1 MQKIQSFISLIYL
14 FLLTLRHTM
23 KANVHIPNKQTACV
37 SFSEQADV
45 KSTPS
50 EVGSPILC
58 GKTFEKEGKKC
69 AENLEVSDFLLNTH
83 THTEQ
88 AYYNGYACAC
98 NIPHNSHLQ
107 SFSANR
113 KQFLFADFRVSYS
126 SFVEP
131 RPCHPVSGIIP
142 IAL

>member
-83 THTEQ
+83 TQSRRIITDTRARVIYHIIVI
-88 AYYNGYACAC
+88 YNLFPQIGNNFFLRIFVCL
-98 NIPHNSHLQ
+98 IPH
-107 SFSANR
+107 
-113 KQFLFADFRVSYS
+113 S
-126 SFVEP
+126 SNHVLAI
-131 RPCHPVSGIIP
+131 RCR
-142 IAL
+142 A